1 MSQYDYDLLII
12 GAGSAG
18 VRCARISAE
27 LGARVAVIENRYMGG
42 TCVNVGCVPK
52 KLFVYAS
59 RYREHFEGAR
69 GFGWTVDPATLDWN
83 TLRDLKT
90 EEIQRLNRVY
100 ESILEKAGVTVVTGS
115 AQIGGPHA
123 VVVEGESL
131 TARHIVIA
139 TGGWPRS
146 GDYPG
151 AEFTI
156 NSNDVFYLDHLPG
169 SILIEGGG
177 YVAVEFA
184 GIFQGLGC
192 EVELAYRGEHFLRGF
207 DEDIRVFLAQ
217 QMREK
222 GIELRFM
229 TEIQSV
235 DADGPTGPRKV
246 LFSDGQRSQYDM
258 VLSAI
263 GRRPMTD
270 GLGLE
275 QLGIR
280 TTPDGTVQVND
291 RFCTNVPS
299 IFALGD
305 VVGRMPLT
313 PVALKEAT
321 ALARF
326 LFGNE
331 PVQLDYNNIA
341 TAVFSQPEVATIGLS
356 EIDARA
362 RYGEVDIYKTDFKP
376 LKHTLSGLPERA
388 LMKLVVRRADQVI
401 VGCHMVGEHAGE
413 IMQGIAIAINMGATK
428 QDFDNTVGIHPTAA
442 EEFVTLRDMS
452 T

>member
-1 MSQYDYDLLII
+1 MSQFDYDLLII

-18 VRCARISAE
+18 VRCARVASE
-27 LGARVAVIENRYMGG
+27 LGARVAVIENRHMGG

-59 RYREHFEGAR
+59 RYREHFESAG
-69 GFGWTVDPATLDWN
+69 GFGWSVGETNLDWN
-83 TLRDLKT
+83 NLRDAKT

-100 ESILEKAGVTVVTGS
+100 ESILEKSGVKVIMGAARIDGPQSVIVNGETLS
-115 AQIGGPHA
+115 APN
-123 VVVEGESL
+123 
-131 TARHIVIA
+131 IVIA
-139 TGGWPRS
+139 TGGWPRM

-151 AEFTI
+151 AELAIT
-156 NSNDVFYLDHLPG
+156 SNDVFYLDKLPDR
-169 SILIEGGG
+169 ILIEGGG

-184 GIFQGLGC
+184 GIFHGLGC
-192 EVELAYRGEHFLRGF
+192 EVELIYRGEKLLRGF
-207 DEDIRVFLAQ
+207 DEDIRDFLAQ

-229 TEIQSV
+229 TEIAAIEAD
-235 DADGPTGPRKV
+235 DATGMRLVTFNDGRQ
-246 LFSDGQRSQYDM
+246 GQFDS

-263 GRRPMTD
+263 GRNPMTE

-275 QLGIR
+275 QVGIR
-280 TTPDGTVQVND
+280 TNWGGVI
-291 RFCTNVPS
+291 NVDDHFRTSVDS

-321 ALARF
+321 ALAQF
-326 LFGNE
+326 LFRND
-331 PVQLDYNNIA
+331 PIRMDYTGIA

-356 EIDARA
+356 EADARA
-362 RYGEVDIYKTDFKP
+362 CYGEVEVYKTNFKP
-376 LKHTLSGLPERA
+376 MKHTLSGLPERA
-388 LMKLVVRRADQVI
+388 LMKLVVKQSDQKV

-442 EEFVTLRDMS
+442 EEFVTLRTLS
-452 T
+452 S

>member
-1 MSQYDYDLLII
+1 MNQFDYDLLII

-18 VRCARISAE
+18 VRCARVAAE
-27 LGARVAVIENRYMGG
+27 LGARVGVIENRYMGG

-59 RYREHFEGAR
+59 RYREHFEGA
-69 GFGWTVDPATLDWN
+69 GGYGWSVDATTLDWN
-83 TLRDLKT
+83 ILRDSKT

-100 ESILEKAGVTVVTGS
+100 ESILEKAGVDVFNG
-115 AQIGGPHA
+115 
-123 VVVEGESL
+123 
-131 TARHIVIA
+131 TARIEGHHSVNIEGQTQTARNIVIA
-139 TGGWPRS
+139 TGGWPRPGS
-146 GDYPG
+146 YPG
-151 AEFTI
+151 AELTI
-156 NSNDVFYLDHLPG
+156 NSNDVFYLDNLPER
-169 SILIEGGG
+169 ILIEGGG

-184 GIFQGLGC
+184 GIFHGLGC
-192 EVELAYRGEHFLRGF
+192 EVELAYRGDKFLRGF
-207 DEDIRVFLAQ
+207 DDDIRTFLAQ

-229 TEIQSV
+229 TEIASIDT
-235 DADGPTGPRKV
+235 DASTGKRNVTFNDGR
-246 LFSDGQRSQYDM
+246 RSQFDS

-275 QLGIR
+275 RLGVR
-280 TTPDGTVQVND
+280 TGRDGTIQVD
-291 RFCTNVPS
+291 EHFRTNIPS

-321 ALARF
+321 ALAQF
-326 LFGNE
+326 LFRNE
-331 PVQLDYNNIA
+331 PIRLDYHKIA
-341 TAVFSQPEVATIGLS
+341 SAVFSQPEVATIGLS
-356 EIDARA
+356 EADART
-362 RYGEVDIYKTDFKP
+362 RYGEVDIYKTSFKP

-388 LMKLVVRRADQVI
+388 LMKLVVKRSDQLI

-413 IMQGIAIAINMGATK
+413 IMQGIAIAITMGATK
-428 QDFDNTVGIHPTAA
+428 QDFDNTIGIHPTAA
-442 EEFVTLRDMS
+442 EEFVTMRSLTS
-452 T
+452 